1 VPAGEWEWAKLTEA
15 STAGAVVELY
25 TRGLA
30 GQGARSVA
38 TGQDGDIVIGH
49 TLTNA

>member
-1 VPAGEWEWAKLTEA
+1 MPAEEWGLAELTEA
-15 STAGAVVELY
+15 SIAGAIKELY

-49 TLTNA
+49 RLTNA